1 MELSNLEYDFAEL
14 DIQLI
19 RLAMSHSTIEY
30 TQHVR
35 EEFNNV
41 INQLNE
47 IKQKMELSLHMES
60 NDYFANYDGYI

>member
-1 MELSNLEYDFAEL
+1 MSKLEDDFAEL

-35 EEFNNV
+35 KEFNNV

-60 NDYFANYDGYI
+60 NDYFANYDDYI